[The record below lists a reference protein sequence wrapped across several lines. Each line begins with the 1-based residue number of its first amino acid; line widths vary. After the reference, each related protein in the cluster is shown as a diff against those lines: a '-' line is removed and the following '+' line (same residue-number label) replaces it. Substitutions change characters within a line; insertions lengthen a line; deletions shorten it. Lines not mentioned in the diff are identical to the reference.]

1 MWGYAIE
8 GRGGTKL
15 YKSREDC
22 SFERLQ
28 DREGNLGVTLCSI
41 QKDRGNKRSIRHI
54 SSVQVPRRD
63 NLQAVQ
69 YKDREVKAI
78 NIEDREG

>member
-54 SSVQVPRRD
+54 R
-63 NLQAVQ
+63 AVFKHVLENVKITPYQ
-69 YKDREVKAI
+69 YYSTW
-78 NIEDREG
+78 